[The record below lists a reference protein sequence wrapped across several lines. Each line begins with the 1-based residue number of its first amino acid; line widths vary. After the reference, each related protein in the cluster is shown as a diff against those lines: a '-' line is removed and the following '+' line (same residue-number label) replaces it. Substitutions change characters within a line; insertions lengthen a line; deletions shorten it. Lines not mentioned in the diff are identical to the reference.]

1 MAMTR
6 IFQYTK
12 TLIHLLLTVVII
24 LFIITGFGITDYRVA
39 ESLTL
44 GILSKPLAYQI
55 HTNLTIPLIILLFLH
70 MTFTLSK
77 KLPRQK
83 HA

>member
-6 IFQYTK
+6 ILQYTK
-12 TLIHLLLTVVII
+12 TLTHILLTIVII
-24 LFIITGFGITDYRVA
+24 LFIITGFGITNYRVV
-39 ESLTL
+39 ESLTF
-44 GILSKPLAYQI
+44 GILSKPISFQV
-55 HTNLTIPLIILLFLH
+55 HTNLTIPLIILLFFH